1 MTDCK
6 ILLEWPLEK
15 LWRMFPIVLEPHRP
29 CWHTWYEEEAAHL
42 RAHLPEGVKIHH
54 IGSTAIPGICAKPI
68 IDLLVELPRAE
79 TCPHSDTLTHSET
92 LARCKPL
99 IERCG
104 YLCMSEC
111 ADRMSFNKGYT
122 PQGYAERVFHLHLRL
137 TGDTDECLFCDYLR
151 RHPDVA
157 LAYGRLKQTLA
168 ARYRH
173 DRDAY
178 TAAKTA
184 FVTLYTQK
192 AREER

>member
-1 MTDCK
+1 MTDSK

-29 CWHTWYEEEAAHL
+29 CWHTWYEEEAARL

-68 IDLLVELPRAE
+68 IDLLVELPCA
-79 TCPHSDTLTHSET
+79 ET

-104 YLCMSEC
+104 YLCMSER

-137 TGDTDECLFCDYLR
+137 PGDTDECLFRDYLR
-151 RHPDVA
+151 RHPAVA
-157 LAYGRLKQTLA
+157 FAYGRLKQTLA

-192 AREER
+192 AREELTA